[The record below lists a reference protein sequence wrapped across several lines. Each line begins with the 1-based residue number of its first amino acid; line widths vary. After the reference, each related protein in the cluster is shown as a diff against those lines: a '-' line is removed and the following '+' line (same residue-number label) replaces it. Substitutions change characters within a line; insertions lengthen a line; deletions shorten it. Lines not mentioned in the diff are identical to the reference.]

1 MREHMSHA
9 RRLVLDSSRMMRT
22 CAASRTSFSVK
33 PSCRDKHRKQRVDG
47 KCPRTALATRLASAL
62 TLTR

>member
-9 RRLVLDSSRMMRT
+9 RRLILDSSRMMRT

-33 PSCRDKHRKQRVDG
+33 PSCRDKRRKQRVDG
-47 KCPRTALATRLASAL
+47 KCPRTALATRLA
-62 TLTR
+62 TLRLMTK

>member
-1 MREHMSHA
+1 MREHLSHA
-9 RRLVLDSSRMMRT
+9 KRLTLDSSRMMRT

-47 KCPRTALATRLASAL
+47 KCPRTALATRVTSGLR
-62 TLTR
+62 LTR